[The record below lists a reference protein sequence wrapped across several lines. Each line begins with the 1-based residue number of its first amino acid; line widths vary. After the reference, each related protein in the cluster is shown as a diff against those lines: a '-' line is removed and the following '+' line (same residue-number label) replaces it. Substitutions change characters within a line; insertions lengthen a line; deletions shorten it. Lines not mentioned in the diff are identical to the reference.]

1 MVIGATCVQMQPTG
15 IFPLLCTSKFLS
27 MDAAQHEALFKQLFA
42 AQYEPL
48 CRHALA
54 FLKDEHAAE
63 DVVQSTFIRFWETK
77 KDLLASPDARFY
89 LVTAVRNNC
98 ISALRKAKASPIRY
112 TDTEPE
118 PEVHFTALQHRQD
131 ATEQSQRIAAALDK
145 LPPKCREVFLLI
157 KLHGYSYKQA
167 AETLGISIK
176 TVEAQ
181 MGKAVKILREGSV
194 AALLLLFI
202 FAKIFSAAGVGVLP
216 TTRVL

>member
-1 MVIGATCVQMQPTG
+1 
-15 IFPLLCTSKFLS
+15 
-27 MDAAQHEALFKQLFA
+27 MDAAQHDTAFKALFA

-48 CRHALA
+48 CRHALT

-63 DVVQSTFIRFWETK
+63 DVVQATFIRFWETK

-98 ISALRKAKASPIRY
+98 ISELRKAKTSPVRY
-112 TDTEPE
+112 TDAEPE
-118 PEVHFTALQHRQD
+118 PEPEIHFTALQQREA
-131 ATEQSQRIAAALDK
+131 ATEQSRRIAAALDC

-157 KLHGYSYKQA
+157 KLHGASYKQA

-181 MGKAVKILREGSV
+181 MGKAVKLLREGAM

-202 FAKIFSAAGVGVLP
+202 FAKIFSPAA
-216 TTRVL
+216 